1 MIRIRGL
8 EVVFNGRI
16 ILSIPNAV
24 FNNNSVI
31 LGPNGAGKTTLL
43 KTITGLY
50 KPLRGCIEV
59 DGVDVIR
66 GSAYRLMSTNIETAY
81 ILPGARLNY
90 LVEVYCSAFNCDIQS
105 VKQLLSYIKPKAREF
120 WKLSAGEKKWVSTI
134 LALYADTKITLLDE
148 PFEDLDPWLVK
159 KLIEEIRKIS
169 EYKQIVLTLHSIY
182 LLREFENWDLF
193 FMFDGIL
200 YGSIKSREVFNAE
213 IVPGRDTEALLTFKI
228 HGEEYSLVKSGAGK
242 GIPLREVSDLAQLY
256 SRSKLGL

>member
-16 ILSIPNAV
+16 VLSIPNAV
-24 FNNNSVI
+24 FYDNSVI

-43 KTITGLY
+43 KTIIGLY
-50 KPLRGCIEV
+50 KPLHGYIEV
-59 DGVDVIR
+59 DGIDILRVP
-66 GSAYRLMSTNIETAY
+66 AYRLLSTNIETAY
-81 ILPGARLNY
+81 IMPGARLND
-90 LVEVYCSAFNCDIQS
+90 LVEIYCSAFNCDIQS
-105 VKQLLSYIKPKAREF
+105 VKQLLSYLKPKAREF

-134 LALYADTKITLLDE
+134 LALHADTRITLLDE

-159 KLIEEIRKIS
+159 KLVVEIQKFS
-169 EYKQIVLTLHSIY
+169 EHKQIALTLHSIY

-193 FMFDGIL
+193 FMFDGTL

-213 IVPGRDTEALLTFKI
+213 IVPGRNPEALLTLKI
-228 HGEEYSLVKSGAGK
+228 HGEEYSLVKSGVGK
-242 GIPLREVSDLAQLY
+242 GIPLREISDLTQLY